1 MGKHLTR
8 EAKVAKMTAVADAFE
23 HRVWEEGMDNRLTYA
38 SKRSC
43 FTIEELA
50 AMRAADAEIDRS
62 FRLTQADIE
71 LSRKLDRAALI
82 DRMPNKI
89 RRAAAQQKAWYEAN
103 REKAAAQKKAW
114 YEANREREAARKKAW
129 YEANREKIAA
139 QQKAYREARKK
150 ESS

>member
-1 MGKHLTR
+1 
-8 EAKVAKMTAVADAFE
+8 
-23 HRVWEEGMDNRLTYA
+23 MDNRLTYA

-50 AMRAADAEIDRS
+50 AMRAADAEIDAS

-71 LSRKLDRAALI
+71 LYRKLDRAALI

-89 RRAAAQQKAWYEAN
+89 CR
-103 REKAAAQKKAW
+103 AAAQKKAW
-114 YEANREREAARKKAW
+114 YEA
-129 YEANREKIAA
+129 
-139 QQKAYREARKK
+139 RKK

>member
-1 MGKHLTR
+1 MDNHLTC
-8 EAKVAKMTAVADAFE
+8 
-23 HRVWEEGMDNRLTYA
+23 A

-50 AMRAADAEIDRS
+50 AMRAADTEIDAS

-89 RRAAAQQKAWYEAN
+89 CRAAAQKKAWYEAN

-114 YEANREREAARKKAW
+114 YEA
-129 YEANREKIAA
+129 
-139 QQKAYREARKK
+139 RKK

>member
-1 MGKHLTR
+1 
-8 EAKVAKMTAVADAFE
+8 MTAVADAFE

-50 AMRAADAEIDRS
+50 AMRAADAEIDTS

-103 REKAAAQKKAW
+103 RE
-114 YEANREREAARKKAW
+114 REAARKKAW

>member
-1 MGKHLTR
+1 MDNHLTC
-8 EAKVAKMTAVADAFE
+8 
-23 HRVWEEGMDNRLTYA
+23 A

-50 AMRAADAEIDRS
+50 AMRAADTEIDAS

-89 RRAAAQQKAWYEAN
+89 RRAAAQQKA
-103 REKAAAQKKAW
+103 
-114 YEANREREAARKKAW
+114 
-129 YEANREKIAA
+129 
-139 QQKAYREARKK
+139 YREARKK

>member
-1 MGKHLTR
+1 
-8 EAKVAKMTAVADAFE
+8 
-23 HRVWEEGMDNRLTYA
+23 MDNRLTYA

-50 AMRAADAEIDRS
+50 AMRAADAEIDTS
-62 FRLTQADIE
+62 FRLTQEDIE

-89 RRAAAQQKAWYEAN
+89 RRVAAQQKAYREANREKVAAQQKAWYEA
-103 REKAAAQKKAW
+103 
-114 YEANREREAARKKAW
+114 
-129 YEANREKIAA
+129 
-139 QQKAYREARKK
+139 RKK

>member
-1 MGKHLTR
+1 
-8 EAKVAKMTAVADAFE
+8 
-23 HRVWEEGMDNRLTYA
+23 MDNRLTYA

-50 AMRAADAEIDRS
+50 AMRAADAEIDAS

-89 RRAAAQQKAWYEAN
+89 RRAAA
-103 REKAAAQKKAW
+103 
-114 YEANREREAARKKAW
+114 RKKAW
-129 YEANREKIAA
+129 YEA
-139 QQKAYREARKK
+139 RKK